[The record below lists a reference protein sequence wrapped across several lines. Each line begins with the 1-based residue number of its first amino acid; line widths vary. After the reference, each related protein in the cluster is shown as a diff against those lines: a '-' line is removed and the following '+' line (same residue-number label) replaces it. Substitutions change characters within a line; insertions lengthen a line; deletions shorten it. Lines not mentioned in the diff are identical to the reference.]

1 MTVLVNWQPQMR
13 KGTDEQSE
21 LEQQPHVSHT
31 DQAAGQAEPGRQGAR
46 EADEMTDEST
56 PAPPDTVPEAPPSA
70 PPDAPI
76 PMPDEPTTP
85 PAPKSSRKH
94 RVVKS
99 PGKPGKK
106 R

>member
-1 MTVLVNWQPQMR
+1 MTVLVNGQPQMR

-21 LEQQPHVSHT
+21 LEQQP
-31 DQAAGQAEPGRQGAR
+31 DERAANQTTGEAQPGRQGAG
-46 EADEMTDEST
+46 EADEMTDQTT

-76 PMPDEPTTP
+76 PVLDEPTTP